1 MFSFKQ
7 NKPLNFF
14 QHPSSSP
21 QSGPM
26 PRIDNPK
33 LVQAAWH
40 PSGTFFLTAYDDSK
54 LVIWDPKAGKIVF
67 EKNIQD
73 YFSDPS
79 EKRSSVQNVILPT
92 PIYRVSWCSKQNPDD
107 TGILIAGGVPSN
119 SPTRGLLF
127 VDLGPTP
134 TYATSSWQIL
144 SQHFGSPKAQYTLQ
158 TPPNSEAVDYCIIP
172 RSSPHFAGSN
182 DPIAVIALLAYGELY
197 TLSFPSGHPIS
208 PTNQLHASLTF
219 VHPFVNKI
227 ALAWVDRTRWLGMT
241 EKRSQ
246 GPPILKGGAEGVFPI
261 RHYKD
266 RNIIQTAHADGT
278 IRIWDAGHGD
288 EIENKAMIQ
297 VDVARAVGRF
307 DDVEITSMS
316 MSGATGELAT
326 GLRTGEVAIFHW
338 ERNKTFGREIP
349 HNKAEA
355 FGLEAIQDRADPN
368 VKEGLLPLTLLDH
381 GHGRVTALK
390 VSDIGFIA
398 AGFEDGFFG
407 VIDLRGPA
415 VILENSLDDFIKS
428 AAKPAS
434 HRRGSSIASLGK
446 ADWPIVIE
454 FSVMSLEG
462 ECKFVTD
469 RRMPFTNNKSKQPTR
484 VSLLWLGPT
493 QGDYLL
499 IRLSRNHMV
508 VTKPNSPVYH
518 TLRVK
523 FSPSTLLLQTMA
535 DLRWLPSL

>member
-1 MFSFKQ
+1 MAYDLDRQRPAPFKIHNFWKERNNRAALIPVAALALHPRDIGTLLIGYADGAVVFSFKQ

-14 QHPSSSP
+14 QHPGSSP
-21 QSGPM
+21 HSGSV
-26 PRIDNPK
+26 PRIGNPK
-33 LVQAAWH
+33 LVQAVWH
-40 PSGTFFLTAYDDSK
+40 PSGTFFLTVYDDSK
-54 LVIWDPKAGKIVF
+54 MVIWDPKAGRIVF

-79 EKRSSVQNVILPT
+79 QRRSSAQNVVLPT
-92 PIYRVSWCSKQNPDD
+92 PIYRISWCSKLNPDD

-134 TYATSSWQIL
+134 IYATSSWQVL
-144 SQHFGSPKAQYTLQ
+144 AQHFGSPKAQYTLQ

-197 TLSFPSGHPIS
+197 TTSFPSGRPIS

-219 VHPFVNKI
+219 VHPFINKTS
-227 ALAWVDRTRWLGMT
+227 LAWVDRTRWLGMT

-246 GPPILKGGAEGVFPI
+246 GPPILRGGAEGTYPI
-261 RHYKD
+261 RSYKN
-266 RNIIQTAHADGT
+266 RNILHTTHADGT

-316 MSGATGELAT
+316 MSGATGELAV
-326 GLRTGEVAIFHW
+326 GLRTGEVIIFHW
-338 ERNKTFGREIP
+338 DRNKTFGREIP
-349 HNKAEA
+349 HTKAEA
-355 FGLEAIQDRADPN
+355 FGLEAIQDRSDPN

-381 GHGRVTALK
+381 GRGRITALK
-390 VSDIGFIA
+390 ISDVGFIA
-398 AGFEDGFFG
+398 AGFEDGGFA
-407 VIDLRGPA
+407 VMDLRGPA
-415 VILENSLDDFIKS
+415 VILENILDDFVKYT
-428 AAKPAS
+428 AKPS
-434 HRRGSSIASLGK
+434 GHRRGGSVASLGRS
-446 ADWPIVIE
+446 DWPTVIE

-462 ECKFVTD
+462 ERKFVSNQ
-469 RRMPFTNNKSKQPTR
+469 R
-484 VSLLWLGPT
+484 
-493 QGDYLL
+493 
-499 IRLSRNHMV
+499 
-508 VTKPNSPVYH
+508 
-518 TLRVK
+518 
-523 FSPSTLLLQTMA
+523 
-535 DLRWLPSL
+535 